1 MLTQLTYSLL
11 CLFVVVCLQREVHGL
26 HGEGDVCHGPG
37 GLFTELLCHKTSI
50 NGLRGKTHTN
60 ECGGGYGW
68 VKVYPGRRE
77 CGRDTAE
84 IPTSVDALGD
94 RGRNN

>member
-1 MLTQLTYSLL
+1 MQFYI
-11 CLFVVVCLQREVHGL
+11 V
-26 HGEGDVCHGPG
+26 P
-37 GLFTELLCHKTSI
+37 SI
-50 NGLRGKTHTN
+50 KHTNQPDIDHRLATN
-60 ECGGGYGW
+60 ECGGSYGW
-68 VKVYPGRRE
+68 VKVYPGKRE

>member
-1 MLTQLTYSLL
+1 MITQKRLLAILIRVMPLKWVTAILYSA
-11 CLFVVVCLQREVHGL
+11 E
-26 HGEGDVCHGPG
+26 
-37 GLFTELLCHKTSI
+37 HKHTNQPDI
-50 NGLRGKTHTN
+50 GHRLATN

-68 VKVYPGRRE
+68 LKVYPGRRE